1 MPRAS
6 AATGRE
12 RRGVHI
18 VPALRVGQ
26 LVKMRQLNADD
37 VVNAESTL
45 PKLVSQQKNQ
55 NKQKKN
61 RCASFGGLR
70 WPVLTLPVLRSL
82 GPQKRCKLSQPPFA
96 ALFVWLVCF
105 VDVHLQH
112 AAN

>member
-55 NKQKKN
+55 NKQKKKPLCQFW
-61 RCASFGGLR
+61 RVKMACAYPTGFALARATETVQVEPAAICSIVCVARLLR
-70 WPVLTLPVLRSL
+70 
-82 GPQKRCKLSQPPFA
+82 
-96 ALFVWLVCF
+96 
-105 VDVHLQH
+105 
-112 AAN
+112 